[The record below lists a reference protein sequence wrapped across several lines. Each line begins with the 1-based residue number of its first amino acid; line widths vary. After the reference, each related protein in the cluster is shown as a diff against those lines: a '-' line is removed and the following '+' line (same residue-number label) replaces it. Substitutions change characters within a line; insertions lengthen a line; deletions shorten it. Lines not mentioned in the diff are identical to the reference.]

1 MLICMVRVFFLLS
14 GILTMYVTG
23 ESLFSTKFHH
33 VVRVFFLLSG
43 ILTVYV
49 IGESLFSTK
58 LHHVDVYGAGLLPLI
73 RQPDRV
79 RYRREFVLN

>member
-1 MLICMVRVFFLLS
+1 MCMVQVFFLLS
-14 GILTMYVTG
+14 GILTVYVTG
-23 ESLFSTKFHH
+23 ASLFSTKLHH

-49 IGESLFSTK
+49 TGESFSTK

-73 RQPDRV
+73 RHPDCV